1 MKLKLNI
8 GASNFVQIFENLEKV
23 SDILGIPVDAYG
35 INIRIKKGLFKGV
48 EENYIISYLIAKT
61 GNKYIVVFR
70 LSGSLDPI
78 ARLEFEDIDKGC
90 MVSLSCLSNKELCSY
105 INDMLKKISKNIDKV
120 LDKLNNIRRSEYRP
134 KFNLSSRYT
143 KVIDGLAE
151 VTLSSLYLKYPLL
164 DRRIAPLSEVI
175 DIENFL
181 NKMYN
186 LYSTRVSEIFIHISA
201 STWMFI
207 VAVNFSSREYTPSF
221 IDNTTNHRLVGR
233 EALEALKLVN
243 DPYVTITIL
252 TTRS

>member
-90 MVSLSCLSNKELCSY
+90 MESLSCLSNKELCSY
-105 INDMLKKISKNIDKV
+105 INDMLKK
-120 LDKLNNIRRSEYRP
+120 
-134 KFNLSSRYT
+134 
-143 KVIDGLAE
+143 
-151 VTLSSLYLKYPLL
+151 
-164 DRRIAPLSEVI
+164 
-175 DIENFL
+175 
-181 NKMYN
+181 
-186 LYSTRVSEIFIHISA
+186 
-201 STWMFI
+201 
-207 VAVNFSSREYTPSF
+207 
-221 IDNTTNHRLVGR
+221 
-233 EALEALKLVN
+233 
-243 DPYVTITIL
+243 
-252 TTRS
+252 

>member
-1 MKLKLNI
+1 MRFKLNI
-8 GASNFVQIFENLEKV
+8 EASNFAQVFENLEKV
-23 SDILGIPVDAYG
+23 SDLLGISVDAYG
-35 INIRIKKGLFKGV
+35 INVRVKKGLFRGS
-48 EENYIISYLIAKT
+48 EENYVISYLIAKT

-78 ARLEFEDIDKGC
+78 AKVEVEDIGKGC
-90 MVSLSCLSNKELCSY
+90 MISLSCLSNKQLCSY
-105 INDMLKKISKNIDKV
+105 INDMLKKLSENVEKV
-120 LDKLNNIRRSEYRP
+120 LEKLNNIRKSEYRP

-164 DRRIAPLSEVI
+164 DRRIASLSEVI
-175 DIENFL
+175 DIEAFL
-181 NKMYN
+181 DKMYK
-186 LYSTRVSEIFIHISA
+186 LYSTKASEVFIHISA

-207 VAVNFSSREYTPSF
+207 IAANFSSREYTPSF
-221 IDNTTNHRLVGR
+221 IDNTTNRRLIGK
-233 EALEALKLVN
+233 EAIEALKRVN